1 MSLQHAESCNHLVII
16 VFNIVDL
23 TALGHYG
30 VHGSHSQSHY
40 CTLQD
45 NGHKRAKL
53 HLRPLI
59 RYFITLLRLMGKMG
73 FS

>member
-23 TALGHYG
+23 TAVGHYG

-45 NGHKRAKL
+45 NGTKEQN
-53 HLRPLI
+53 
-59 RYFITLLRLMGKMG
+59 YM
-73 FS
+73 